1 MMRSPMCQW
10 MKSAFRRGDTY
21 LNALEILVYVEM
33 HLLLYWCVNPFSS
46 RYARKIR
53 KRVLNDS
60 FQEEIREA
68 LARFDELCDHDD
80 LHRRL

>member
-21 LNALEILVYVEM
+21 LNALEILVYVEL
-33 HLLLYWCVNPFSS
+33 HLLLYWCVYPFSS
-46 RYARKIR
+46 RYARKIS

-60 FQEEIREA
+60 FQEEIRKA
-68 LARFDELCDHDD
+68 IVRFDGIYDHDE
-80 LHRRL
+80 L

>member
-1 MMRSPMCQW
+1 MMRSPMGQW

-21 LNALEILVYVEM
+21 LNALGILVYVVA
-33 HLLLYWCVNPFSS
+33 HVLLCWCVHPFSS

-60 FQEEIREA
+60 FQEEIRKGF
-68 LARFDELCDHDD
+68 ARFDEIYDNDD
-80 LHRRL
+80 FCKGE

>member
-46 RYARKIR
+46 RYARKIS

-60 FQEEIREA
+60 FQEEIRKA
-68 LARFDELCDHDD
+68 IARFDEIYDHDE
-80 LHRRL
+80 L

>member
-1 MMRSPMCQW
+1 MMRSPMCRW
-10 MKSAFRRGDTY
+10 MESAFRRGDTY

-46 RYARKIR
+46 RYARKIS

-60 FQEEIREA
+60 FQGEIKEA
-68 LARFDELCDHDD
+68 IARLDD
-80 LHRRL
+80 ISNNDVFRRRG

>member
-1 MMRSPMCQW
+1 MMRSPMGQW

-46 RYARKIR
+46 RYARKIS

-60 FQEEIREA
+60 FQEEIRKA
-68 LARFDELCDHDD
+68 IARFDEIYDHDE
-80 LHRRL
+80 L

>member
-1 MMRSPMCQW
+1 MMRSPMGQW

-21 LNALEILVYVEM
+21 LNALGILVYVEM

-46 RYARKIR
+46 RYARKIS

-60 FQEEIREA
+60 FQEEIRKA
-68 LARFDELCDHDD
+68 IARFDEIYDHDE
-80 LHRRL
+80 L